1 MTDNI
6 VKLTPA
12 PRSEPNQV
20 LIDELE
26 RLLERARSGDL
37 IGGALT
43 VVDAGG
49 VAEYHIVGYAGGFSM
64 AGAVACMQARLV
76 DVANETTYD
85 LPD

>member
-12 PRSEPNQV
+12 PRSEPSQV

-37 IGGALT
+37 VGGALT
-43 VVDAGG
+43 LLGAGG
-49 VAEYHIVGYAGGFSM
+49 VAEYHIVGYAGGFNM
-64 AGAVACMQARLV
+64 VGAVACMQARLV
-76 DVANETTYD
+76 SIANESMYD
-85 LPD
+85 LRD